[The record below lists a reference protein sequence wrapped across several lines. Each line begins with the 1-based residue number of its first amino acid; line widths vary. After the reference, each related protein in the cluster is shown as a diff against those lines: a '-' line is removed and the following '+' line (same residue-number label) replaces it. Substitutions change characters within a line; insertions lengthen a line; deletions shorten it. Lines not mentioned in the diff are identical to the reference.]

1 MVEFHQI
8 AAALY
13 LAAGV
18 GAVLGVVLGRERIER
33 GAALGLALGAV
44 FQGAGFATLHRVWN
58 APPVTDLTMAISFMA
73 WMGVLALLGL
83 M

>member
-33 GAALGLALGAV
+33 GAVLGLALGAV
-44 FQGAGFATLHRVWN
+44 FQGAGFA
-58 APPVTDLTMAISFMA
+58 S
-73 WMGVLALLGL
+73 LLCP
-83 M
+83 